1 MSSFAITVV
10 GHDKPGIIA
19 AVTKALAEHGGNVED
34 STMTLLR
41 GHFAWTLLV
50 SVEADQT
57 EIEESVAPFASDDLS
72 VTVLPMPEAGHDDL
86 GAHASYW
93 VNVHGADRPGIVA
106 TLTGALADQG
116 GNITNLS
123 TRLVNDMYVLGID
136 IDLPQSVDADAVAA
150 TLTSLASDLGVS
162 LSMNAADEDV
172 L

>member
-19 AVTKALAEHGGNVED
+19 AVTTALAEHGGNVED

-50 SVEADQT
+50 SVDAEQS
-57 EIEESVAPFASDDLS
+57 ELESSVAPCAADELS
-72 VTVLPMPEAGHDDL
+72 ITVLPMPDAGHDDL
-86 GAHASYW
+86 GASSSYW
-93 VNVHGADRPGIVA
+93 INVHGADRPGIVA
-106 TLTGALADQG
+106 TLTQALAERQ

-123 TRLVNDMYVLGID
+123 TRLVNGLYVLGID
-136 IDLPQSVDADAVAA
+136 VDVPQAVDADELAGSLG
-150 TLTSLASDLGVS
+150 TLADELGVS

>member
-19 AVTKALAEHGGNVED
+19 AVTRALAEHGGNVED

-50 SVEADQT
+50 SVEADQA
-57 EIEESVAPFASDDLS
+57 ELEASVAPIAGDDLS
-72 VTVLPMPEAGHDDL
+72 ITVLPMPETGHDDL
-86 GAHASYW
+86 GAQISW
-93 VNVHGADRPGIVA
+93 WINVHGADRPGIVA
-106 TLTGALADQG
+106 TLTGAIAEHG

-123 TRLVNDMYVLGID
+123 TRLVNDLYVLGID
-136 IDLPQSVDADAVAA
+136 VDVPKDFDARVLAA
-150 TLTSLASDLGVS
+150 ALCTLAEELDVS
-162 LSMNAADEDV
+162 LTMQPAEEDV